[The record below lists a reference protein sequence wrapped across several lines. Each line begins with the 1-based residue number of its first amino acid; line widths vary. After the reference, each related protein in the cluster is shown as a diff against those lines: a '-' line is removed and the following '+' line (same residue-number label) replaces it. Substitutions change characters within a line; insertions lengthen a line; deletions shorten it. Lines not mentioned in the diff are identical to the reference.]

1 MILDIGTLM
10 YNMTTGGKGG
20 TPSWGTDMGQGEG
33 YKFNFENFEEM
44 VTSLTYSCVDDMENV
59 KLEFGKGGSRTDDY
73 KLITA
78 SLYKKIYVN
87 DEIIPDAKF
96 MLVLAKQIHNES
108 GNHIGRRT
116 LKYTPNLKYH
126 DIKINENCINKIK
139 EQFGLNDNSAWFINE
154 INLKNQDELHF
165 SMYIVDKEKSKD
177 FENAEKRKEYVLEI
191 TGSTSMINDRK
202 IEYAEW
208 LKNVKELADETI
220 TKYVGYIKNIK
231 DRGFATIDLYSIDN
245 KEALQHEVSKFI
257 STPEYIE
264 YNNSSHRIAQS
275 TLNSYS
281 EFLEYKDNLIIRGY
295 NKIYY
300 GAPGTG
306 KSYEIDNVVLK
317 DLSKKEK
324 EERVIRITFHPEYT
338 YSDFIGQLIPI
349 IEKDSDGNDKI
360 TYDFKI
366 GPFTLALKKAYETK
380 KMIYLVIEEMSRG
393 NCAAIFGDI
402 FQLLDRNKDGESTY
416 DITNDIIAEKVF
428 GNKDVKIK
436 IPTNLTILGTVNT
449 SDQNV
454 YVMDTAFKR
463 RFEWKYIPITP
474 APEEDESMGYKNNA
488 EIELKNSDEVRKY
501 KWIDFYMALNKFI
514 ASNEYLGLGE
524 DKQIGQFFIKF
535 DFEEAKDREKIENKL
550 LHYLWF
556 DIQESSFKSD
566 KKLFAEKISDFG
578 DLFIKYNTNE
588 QIFSDEFFKLINDYR
603 WEK

>member
-1 MILDIGTLM
+1 MILDNGSLM
-10 YNMTTGGKGG
+10 FNMNMKTGG

-33 YKFNFENFEEM
+33 YKFNFEDMEEM
-44 VTSLTYSCVDDMENV
+44 MTSLVYTCVDDMENV
-59 KLEFGKGGSRTDDY
+59 KCEFGKGGSRTDDY
-73 KLITA
+73 NIILA
-78 SLYKKIYVN
+78 GLYKKVYVN
-87 DEIIPDAKF
+87 DELLNDAQF
-96 MLVLAKQIHNES
+96 LLVVAKQIKNPS
-108 GNHIGRRT
+108 GYHIGRKT
-116 LKYTPNLKYH
+116 LKYGPNMTY
-126 DIKINENCINKIK
+126 NEVQINKECFELIK
-139 EQFGLNDNSAWFINE
+139 KHFDLNDSSAWFINE
-154 INLKNQDELHF
+154 IKTKNQDEVHLKV
-165 SMYIVDKEKSKD
+165 YIADKEKSLEFD
-177 FENAEKRKEYVLEI
+177 ETNERKEFIKKL
-191 TGSTSMINDRK
+191 TSKDDI
-202 IEYAEW
+202 
-208 LKNVKELADETI
+208 KEKKL
-220 TKYVGYIKNIK
+220 G
-231 DRGFATIDLYSIDN
+231 
-245 KEALQHEVSKFI
+245 
-257 STPEYIE
+257 
-264 YNNSSHRIAQS
+264 
-275 TLNSYS
+275 
-281 EFLEYKDNLIIRGY
+281 GY

-306 KSYEIDNVVLK
+306 KSYEIDNVILK
-317 DLSKKEK
+317 DLSKEEK

-349 IEKDSDGNDKI
+349 IEKDADGNDKI

-366 GPFTLALKKAYETK
+366 GPFTAALKKSYETNE
-380 KMIYLVIEEMSRG
+380 MIYLVIEEMSRG

-428 GNKDVKIK
+428 GNKDVKVK

-463 RFEWKYIPITP
+463 RFEWKYIPIIP
-474 APEEDESMGYKNNA
+474 AKEDGGSKGYKNNA
-488 EIELKNSDEVRKY
+488 EIELKNSEEIKKY

-578 DLFIKYNTNE
+578 DLFIKYTTNE
-588 QIFSDEFFKLINDYR
+588 QIFSDEFFKLLNDYR

>member
-44 VTSLTYSCVDDMENV
+44 VTSLTYSCVDDIENV

-87 DEIIPDAKF
+87 DVIIPDAEF

-126 DIKINENCINKIK
+126 DVKINENCINKIK

-165 SMYIVDKEKSKD
+165 SMFIVDKEKPKD

-191 TGSTSMINDRK
+191 TESTSMINDRK

-208 LKNVKELADETI
+208 LKSAKELADKTI
-220 TKYVGYIKNIK
+220 TNYVAYIKYIK
-231 DRGFATIDLYSIDN
+231 DKNFATIDLYSIDN
-245 KEALQHEVSKFI
+245 KEVLQHEISKFI
-257 STPEYIE
+257 SNPEYIE
-264 YNNSSHRIAQS
+264 FNNNSNRIAQS
-275 TLNSYS
+275 TLNYYG
-281 EFLEYKDNLIIRGY
+281 EFLEYKNNLITRGY

-317 DLSKKEK
+317 DLSKEEK

-366 GPFTLALKKAYETK
+366 GPFTLALKKSYETN

-402 FQLLDRNKDGESTY
+402 FQLLDRNKGGESTY

-428 GNKDVKIK
+428 GNKDVKVK

-474 APEEDESMGYKNNA
+474 APEDDESMGYKNNA
-488 EIELKNSDEVRKY
+488 DIELKNSDGVRKY

-535 DFEEAKDREKIENKL
+535 DFDEEKDREKIENKL

-578 DLFIKYNTNE
+578 DLFIKYTTNA
-588 QIFSDEFFKLINDYR
+588 QIFSDEFFKLLNEYR